1 MQGNAAAIFEK
12 QATTSKVMAF
22 EKQALRHLVKFA
34 TFDSIGRLRRV
45 CSTWR
50 RNIDDMNGRDANKVL
65 QDQDIEDDDY
75 DGLEGFIGNLPPPAL
90 GTLLRIAGLTTR
102 QITETE
108 LASFATYAAETREM
122 QRRFAY
128 SSDYGGRYD

>member
-1 MQGNAAAIFEK
+1 
-12 QATTSKVMAF
+12 MAF

-65 QDQDIEDDDY
+65 QGQDLPEIVNGDDY
-75 DGLEGFIGNLPPPAL
+75 DGLEEFIGNLPPPAL

-108 LASFATYAAETREM
+108 LASFATYAAEVRET
-122 QRRFAY
+122 QRSVAY

>member
-1 MQGNAAAIFEK
+1 MN
-12 QATTSKVMAF
+12 S
-22 EKQALRHLVKFA
+22 
-34 TFDSIGRLRRV
+34 RV
-45 CSTWR
+45 PNT
-50 RNIDDMNGRDANKVL
+50 VL

-108 LASFATYAAETREM
+108 LASFATYAAEVRET
-122 QRRFAY
+122 QRSVAY